1 MWRKQST
8 GRSRRCN
15 LFIVVL
21 LCIATGSALPAIGAE
36 RSTVEHP
43 FRKLQNFT
51 EHKRCDNCGMDL
63 NKWARTRHE
72 FRTATGS
79 FHTCSLTCCVI
90 LSWKRKEEGR
100 SFRVAEYLRPEKMVD
115 ADKAVYV
122 MGSSAPGTMTAL
134 SKIAFGDKKEA
145 VAFARRYGGGIVKL
159 KDALDATR
167 KEALRRM

>member
-1 MWRKQST
+1 MV
-8 GRSRRCN
+8 
-15 LFIVVL
+15 VVL
-21 LCIATGSALPAIGAE
+21 FCAAAGSAMLASAAE
-36 RSTVEHP
+36 RLSVEHP
-43 FRKLQNFT
+43 FKKPASFT

-100 SFRVAEYLRPEKMVD
+100 YFQVAEYLRPEKMLD
-115 ADKAVYV
+115 ADKAFYV

-145 VAFARRYGGGIVKL
+145 VAFARKYGGGIVGL